1 MVEVLIKNDVRIN
14 DALLYS
20 IRKQM
25 VSAVKMLLYQ
35 MKKHKKFC
43 MVRNMKNDSF
53 QEKIRLMLEYESFK
67 STIIST
73 LRRLTKMKIK
83 ILPQT

>member
-43 MVRNMKNDSF
+43 MVIDMKN
-53 QEKIRLMLEYESFK
+53 
-67 STIIST
+67 
-73 LRRLTKMKIK
+73 
-83 ILPQT
+83 